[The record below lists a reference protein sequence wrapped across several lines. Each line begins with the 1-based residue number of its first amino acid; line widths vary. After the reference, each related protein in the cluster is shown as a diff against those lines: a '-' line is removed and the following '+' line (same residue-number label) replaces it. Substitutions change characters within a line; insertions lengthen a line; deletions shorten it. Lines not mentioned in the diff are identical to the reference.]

1 MFGCDVVEVVV
12 GEYPK
17 SLAAFVVTEINK
29 KEEKIY
35 KYELKKRENS
45 HTLMRIKRYSKF
57 VKKDRLTNSS
67 LVLVNPRIFSLLLEY
82 NNKKSEG
89 SRVPD

>member
-35 KYELKKRENS
+35 KYELKKEKI
-45 HTLMRIKRYSKF
+45 HTPWWESKGIQN
-57 VKKDRLTNSS
+57 L
-67 LVLVNPRIFSLLLEY
+67 
-82 NNKKSEG
+82 
-89 SRVPD
+89 

>member
-45 HTLMRIKRYSKF
+45 HTLMRIKR
-57 VKKDRLTNSS
+57 
-67 LVLVNPRIFSLLLEY
+67 
-82 NNKKSEG
+82 
-89 SRVPD
+89 

>member
-1 MFGCDVVEVVV
+1 
-12 GEYPK
+12 
-17 SLAAFVVTEINK
+17 
-29 KEEKIY
+29 
-35 KYELKKRENS
+35 
-45 HTLMRIKRYSKF
+45 MRIKRYSKF

-67 LVLVNPRIFSLLLEY
+67 LVLVTPQIFSMLLEY

>member
-29 KEEKIY
+29 KEENIY
-35 KYELKKRENS
+35 KYELKKRKFTHPDENQKVFKICKE
-45 HTLMRIKRYSKF
+45 RQ
-57 VKKDRLTNSS
+57 
-67 LVLVNPRIFSLLLEY
+67 VN
-82 NNKKSEG
+82 
-89 SRVPD
+89 